1 MGRKKI
7 PDPRDAITYS
17 EKVGTFRDICK
28 VKRERFVYK
37 LMLCGSIKDA
47 AEYAGYSRQYGYQM
61 MKQKIVTDMIQ
72 HQLEAWSKERD
83 AMIAGAEEV
92 MVFLTK
98 VLRGELGAT
107 MDNIAAAQELGE
119 RLGVKQTTDKII
131 ATWRSRIDE
140 IDIFN

>member
-7 PDPRDAITYS
+7 ENPRKKVTYS
-17 EKVGTFRDICK
+17 DASITFQEVCK

-61 MKQKIVTDMIQ
+61 MKQKIVTDLIKQ
-72 HQLEAWSKERD
+72 EINKWNEEREE
-83 AMIAGAEEV
+83 MLAGAEEIID
-92 MVFLTK
+92 FLTK

-107 MDNIAAAQELGE
+107 MDVIVAAQELGA
-119 RLGVKQTTDKII
+119 RLGVKTTTDKLI
-131 ATWRSRIDE
+131 ATWRSRINE
-140 IDIFN
+140 IDL